1 MAMAALISANIAAQA
16 AAQESE
22 YSNNYSDDLSYTAD
36 VYARDGSNDYYS
48 NQPVLETTVMHPT
61 LSNEELG
68 IQDVTRTTMGHKIVP
83 GAKSVPS
90 KNWWQKF
97 INGLTIRGTGRHKG
111 KARW

>member
-22 YSNNYSDDLSYTAD
+22 YSNDLYMT
-36 VYARDGSNDYYS
+36 ND
-48 NQPVLETTVMHPT
+48 
-61 LSNEELG
+61 ELG
-68 IQDVTRTTMGHKIVP
+68 IQDIIRTTMGQEILKQSSKP
-83 GAKSVPS
+83 TPS

-97 INGLTIRGTGRHKG
+97 INGLTISGTGRHKG